1 MLLNDRAWRMGIA
14 LFFAKRIVSSSQ
26 PAPNYRQP
34 KQHFTLSPTK
44 IKQSGNRTNSLN
56 YLFFAY
62 RKAAVQ
68 QNSTPCRTEDSH
80 RAWHPLPTHTHRGH
94 WTPGQLPPLQT
105 GSSFFKSS
113 PNGKSC
119 QGATS
124 PLTLAAEIL
133 LASKMR
139 SDSTTVGSHL

>member
-1 MLLNDRAWRMGIA
+1 MGIA

-56 YLFFAY
+56 YLLFAY

-68 QNSTPCRTEDSH
+68 QNSTLCCTEDSH
-80 RAWHPLPTHTHRGH
+80 RAWHPLPTHTHTAGIGH
-94 WTPGQLPPLQT
+94 
-105 GSSFFKSS
+105 
-113 PNGKSC
+113 
-119 QGATS
+119 
-124 PLTLAAEIL
+124 
-133 LASKMR
+133 LASFHHSKLGVPSLKALQMER
-139 SDSTTVGSHL
+139 AAKEPLHPSLWQLKSY